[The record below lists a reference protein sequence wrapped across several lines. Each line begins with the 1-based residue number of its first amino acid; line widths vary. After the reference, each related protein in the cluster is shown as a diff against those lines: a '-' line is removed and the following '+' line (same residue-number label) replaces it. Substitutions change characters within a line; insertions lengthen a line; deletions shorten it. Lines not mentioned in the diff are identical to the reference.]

1 MRILALSV
9 VASFAKA
16 AFNASAL
23 PPVPRKF
30 PTYTYPDDLNLAHS
44 FPVTVKK
51 GRDLLLPLA
60 PLKHA
65 LFPEVDPVGSF
76 SLGVSL
82 SACAGSMYVSL
93 VTTDNVV
100 FPLSTAALQCFT
112 FAKETPSTTNA
123 TNLCPVFYGP
133 DDLYY
138 TIDPYKIQGVLLMAD
153 VDMDLQVAV
162 SFASSLTFP
171 HGYPRMFSADSLPN
185 MTLDATSSAVTFEL
199 PTTVDVTSF
208 VASTCHDCIYT
219 VFLSPVVAHAAA
231 APVLPPI
238 CLVASSIARLPLD
251 RSGASSGGH
260 IPRLH
265 TSVAKGDYIVY
276 VVASVPPAADATT
289 RPAALFLYTPVT
301 AYIAHSVS
309 WTYVLVVAVAV
320 AAGAATGL
328 VLLRHFHRKKKD
340 DRRHAPSR
348 FPVPIASGETAGLL
362 PKPSA
367 TFAEDDESYDDDL
380 DGYHDIDHVTV

>member
-123 TNLCPVFYGP
+123 TNL
-133 DDLYY
+133 L
-138 TIDPYKIQGVLLMAD
+138 LLMAD